1 VIDDLRKIEFWETIK
16 LAFDD
21 ENDCVGRIIITTRN
35 MKVAEIADEVY
46 ELQALPYDSSREL
59 LFKIIA
65 GPEANRYDDNQEDE
79 ISDKFISKCGGIPL
93 AIITMASV
101 LACKQ
106 REDWSELYETIG
118 FDFKDAKEAMT
129 ILSFSYYDLPSNL
142 RTCLLYL
149 SAFPEDS
156 FIPKES
162 LVWMWI
168 AEGFVVDEKK
178 GIRLFEIGEG
188 YFNDLI
194 NRSLIQAVADD
205 YDDSIILGCRVHD
218 MVLDW
223 IRLISSEEIF
233 FTVVDKDNTLDQ
245 NNVY

>member
-1 VIDDLRKIEFWETIK
+1 
-16 LAFDD
+16 
-21 ENDCVGRIIITTRN
+21 
-35 MKVAEIADEVY
+35 
-46 ELQALPYDSSREL
+46 
-59 LFKIIA
+59 
-65 GPEANRYDDNQEDE
+65 
-79 ISDKFISKCGGIPL
+79 
-93 AIITMASV
+93 
-101 LACKQ
+101 
-106 REDWSELYETIG
+106 
-118 FDFKDAKEAMT
+118 
-129 ILSFSYYDLPSNL
+129 
-142 RTCLLYL
+142 LYL

-233 FTVVDKDNTLDQ
+233 FTVVDKDDTLDQ